1 MLVPYSLIK
10 PLFFALDP
18 EQVHDHMVSF
28 LEKTQR
34 TPLAALYRMP
44 RIEDPLRLCGL
55 NFPNRVGL
63 AAGLDKNARCIDA
76 WASMGFGFVEVG
88 TVTPKAQAGNPK
100 PRIFRLPD
108 EKAIINRLG
117 FNNEG
122 TDSFVNHIHQS
133 HHLLK
138 PKSSP
143 ALLGLNIGKNA
154 ITPIEQAQS
163 DYLLALEAVYPY
175 ADYVTINISSPNT
188 KNLRTL
194 QSDEALFALLTSLD
208 QKRQELMQHTARRV
222 PMMIKIS
229 PDMNEEELSLF
240 ALTLKR
246 LCPVDESAKQGL
258 WGVIA
263 TNTTLNKDRVAHLN
277 FGDEAGGLSGS
288 PLLKSSNDTI
298 RELRSLLGPH
308 FPIIGVGGILSA
320 DDAVEKMLAGAD
332 CVQLYSGLI
341 YQGPALIKEV
351 ALGVKTGSPQRT
363 TQT

>member
-229 PDMNEEELSLF
+229 PDMNDEELSLF

-308 FPIIGVGGILSA
+308 FPIIGVGGILCA